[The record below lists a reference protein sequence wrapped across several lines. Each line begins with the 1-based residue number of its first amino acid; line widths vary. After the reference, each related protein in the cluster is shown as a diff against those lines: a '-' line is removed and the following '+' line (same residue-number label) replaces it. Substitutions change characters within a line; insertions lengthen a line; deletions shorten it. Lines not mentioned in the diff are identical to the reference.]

1 MNLTFVTNKISG
13 RGGTETVLV
22 KVLNNLAKNG
32 NSIRLVL
39 SNLTP
44 NKEWLHNL
52 DPSIK
57 IVYPKNS
64 DKFNRLLYFLRIFL
78 TSAKNTNYVILSP
91 NIIKLFAKLRN
102 LTHKKCKLISWFHF
116 SIANQHDYDP
126 KNIIFAEDVYMD
138 IEASEDIYG
147 KSNFV
152 YGDMIDINKYFIEPN
167 ILQTNMSYIVKDYDG
182 ILYSKYR
189 NMFEEYGYIV
199 KNINFIETTDSFKYN
214 PFDYF
219 NYEDDVTKFVSLV
232 LDANKLYMSDSEAL
246 IKNAESLFLESILY
260 YVMLEL
266 PHDEHRMS
274 TVSKLIQLAKPR
286 NKIKEEYRSDLQLLF
301 RIVEKEEN
309 KDENIALQKFNSFL
323 QCAKHLEKIIIDN
336 VEKYLAIYSM
346 PSISQIC
353 EKDSLKVEEMV
364 EDRQILFVITYASLW
379 YSIIFTYLYSSLF
392 VTFVK

>member
-126 KNIIFAEDVYMD
+126 KNIIFADYHLAISSQIKKQMMDLGIEEQRIFLIFNPAEHHKLLNLKANDGQKHLLYVGRVQKNGQKNLKELLHAMKLVDSSIVLDVYGGGKDEEECKRLCKELEISNHVKWHGWTENVWDTLSNQPFALILTPKFEGLPMVFLEGMSRGIPCISANFD
-138 IEASEDIYG
+138 GYNDVIKDHLNGMFYSLGNVEECASKINEMAQAKFEPVNVQ
-147 KSNFV
+147 KS
-152 YGDMIDINKYFIEPN
+152 I
-167 ILQTNMSYIVKDYDG
+167 
-182 ILYSKYR
+182 SKFY
-189 NMFEEYGYIV
+189 EEQ
-199 KNINFIETTDSFKYN
+199 
-214 PFDYF
+214 YF
-219 NYEDDVTKFVSLV
+219 NNLHNV
-232 LDANKLYMSDSEAL
+232 LK
-246 IKNAESLFLESILY
+246 
-260 YVMLEL
+260 
-266 PHDEHRMS
+266 
-274 TVSKLIQLAKPR
+274 
-286 NKIKEEYRSDLQLLF
+286 
-301 RIVEKEEN
+301 
-309 KDENIALQKFNSFL
+309 
-323 QCAKHLEKIIIDN
+323 
-336 VEKYLAIYSM
+336 
-346 PSISQIC
+346 
-353 EKDSLKVEEMV
+353 KV
-364 EDRQILFVITYASLW
+364 INY
-379 YSIIFTYLYSSLF
+379 
-392 VTFVK
+392 

>member
-126 KNIIFAEDVYMD
+126 KNIIFADYHLAISSQIKKQMMD
-138 IEASEDIYG
+138 LGIEEQRIFLIFNPAEHH
-147 KSNFV
+147 KLLNLKA
-152 YGDMIDINKYFIEPN
+152 N
-167 ILQTNMSYIVKDYDG
+167 DG
-182 ILYSKYR
+182 
-189 NMFEEYGYIV
+189 
-199 KNINFIETTDSFKYN
+199 
-214 PFDYF
+214 
-219 NYEDDVTKFVSLV
+219 
-232 LDANKLYMSDSEAL
+232 
-246 IKNAESLFLESILY
+246 
-260 YVMLEL
+260 
-266 PHDEHRMS
+266 
-274 TVSKLIQLAKPR
+274 Q
-286 NKIKEEYRSDLQLLF
+286 
-301 RIVEKEEN
+301 
-309 KDENIALQKFNSFL
+309 
-323 QCAKHLEKIIIDN
+323 KHLLYVGIVQKNGQKNLKELLHAMKLVD
-336 VEKYLAIYSM
+336 S
-346 PSISQIC
+346 SI
-353 EKDSLKVEEMV
+353 V
-364 EDRQILFVITYASLW
+364 
-379 YSIIFTYLYSSLF
+379 
-392 VTFVK
+392 

>member
-126 KNIIFAEDVYMD
+126 KNIIFADYHLAISSQIKKQMMDLGIEEQRIFLIFNPAEHHKLLNLKANDGQKHLLYVGRVQKNGQKNLKELLHAMKLVDSSIVLDVYGG
-138 IEASEDIYG
+138 G
-147 KSNFV
+147 KDEEECKRLCKELEISNH
-152 YGDMIDINKYFIEPN
+152 
-167 ILQTNMSYIVKDYDG
+167 VKWHG
-182 ILYSKYR
+182 WT
-189 NMFEEYGYIV
+189 E
-199 KNINFIETTDSFKYN
+199 NFWDTLSN
-214 PFDYF
+214 QPF
-219 NYEDDVTKFVSLV
+219 
-232 LDANKLYMSDSEAL
+232 AL
-246 IKNAESLFLESILY
+246 ILTSKFEGLPMVFLESISRGIPVISSRFDGYDDVVKNGVNGFSYQSGNIDGL
-260 YVMLEL
+260 
-266 PHDEHRMS
+266 
-274 TVSKLIQLAKPR
+274 TKAII
-286 NKIKEEYRSDLQLLF
+286 KIKD
-301 RIVEKEEN
+301 IKDKKEIQGSINEFYN
-309 KDENIALQKFNSFL
+309 DNYFAKLNNIIK
-323 QCAKHLEKIIIDN
+323 E
-336 VEKYLAIYSM
+336 IY
-346 PSISQIC
+346 
-353 EKDSLKVEEMV
+353 
-364 EDRQILFVITYASLW
+364 
-379 YSIIFTYLYSSLF
+379 
-392 VTFVK
+392 